1 MEQSILTSTKKI
13 LGLDESYTAF
23 DLDVITH
30 INAAFAVVFQL
41 GIGPTD
47 GFSIEDDTAEWS
59 DLSTDVSSPI
69 LNLLKTYIWLWV
81 RLNFDP
87 PNTGYAVQAAQE
99 QLKEYEWR
107 MYTLRDGELIT
118 EAEEVSP

>member
-13 LGLDESYTAF
+13 LGLDDSYTAF

-30 INAAFAVVFQL
+30 INAAFSVLYQL
-41 GIGPTD
+41 GVGPTD

-59 DLSTDVSSPI
+59 DLSTDVSNPI
-69 LNLLKTYIWLWV
+69 LNLMKTYIWLWV

-87 PNTGYAVQAAQE
+87 PSTGYAIQAAQD

-107 MYTLRDGELIT
+107 MYALREDELIT